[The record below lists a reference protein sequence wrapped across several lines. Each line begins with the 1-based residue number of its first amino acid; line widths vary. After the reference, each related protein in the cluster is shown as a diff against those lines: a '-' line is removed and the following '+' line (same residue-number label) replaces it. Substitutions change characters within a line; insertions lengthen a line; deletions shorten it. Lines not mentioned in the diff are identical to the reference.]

1 MHLNLAHAVI
11 SAMLILLTIFVMR
24 KSGMADATKIKT
36 FDWKIFLVVVVV
48 MFVFNV
54 IWPY

>member
-1 MHLNLAHAVI
+1 MHLNLAHAVV
-11 SAMLILLTIFVMR
+11 SAVLILMTIYVMR
-24 KSGMADATKIKT
+24 KTGMADATKEKK
-36 FDWKIFLVVVVV
+36 FDWKIFLGVVVM